1 MDAMDAIQGTDH
13 SKSTAEDEEDKPEF
27 QVSVSSSRL
36 LATLTVQ
43 HMPQGGHLTEESV
56 LAAMKE
62 KGVVFGICSDEIRA
76 YCSGGSYGE
85 PLICAKGLE
94 PQDEQK
100 AEMKYFFRMSQSG
113 VPLEREDG
121 TVDYHDLGLVQNVK
135 KGSLLCRIIPSEG
148 KEGMDVYGKPV
159 PYRKY
164 RLPAFPSGSNTVV
177 SEDRLELSAGCDGCI
192 EYHKNI
198 LNINQTFVVHG
209 NVDNSSGNI
218 NFIGTVVV
226 QGDVL
231 DGFSITAGGDIS
243 VHGMVGGAKLKA
255 GGNIT
260 ISDGVNAM
268 SGGSI
273 AAGGNIQSRYIQNA
287 MISCGGSLFA
297 DVLMNSRVTAV
308 DSIVMRGQKSSII
321 GGRCCAGKKIYAKT
335 IGTDNY
341 LRTDLDINSPE
352 LDARLAGNDA
362 AAAKIDETQS
372 KLDEAKK
379 NFAAVQNQLETV
391 RKAMLGG
398 NKAPQIVLLAKALIQ
413 REQAAKSEA
422 EKLEE
427 NLEDLQN
434 APKASLGDF
443 YVVAIRQLFTG
454 TRITIGGC
462 CMSITS
468 DYSNTKFYM
477 KDREIV
483 SGPVLPSDVQDF

>member
-1 MDAMDAIQGTDH
+1 MDPIQSNDH
-13 SKSTAEDEEDKPEF
+13 PGSTPEDEEDKPEF
-27 QVSVSSSRL
+27 QVSVTGNRL

-43 HMPQGGHLTEESV
+43 YMPQGGHLTEESV

-62 KGVVFGICSDEIRA
+62 KGVVFGIRSDEIHA
-76 YCSGGSYGE
+76 YCNGNSYRE
-85 PLICAKGLE
+85 PLVCAKGLE

-100 AEMKYFFRMSQSG
+100 AEMQYFFRMDGSG
-113 VPLEREDG
+113 APEERDDG

-135 KGSLLCRIIPSEG
+135 KGDLLCRIIPSEG

-164 RLPAFPSGSNTVV
+164 RLPAFPSGNNTIV

-198 LNINQTFVVHG
+198 LNVNQTFVVHG

-231 DGFSITAGGDIS
+231 DGFSVTAGGDIS

-260 ISDGVNAM
+260 ISDGINAM

-287 MISCGGSLFA
+287 VISCGGSLFA

-308 DSIVMRGQKSSII
+308 DSIVMRGSKSSIM

-341 LRTDLDINSPE
+341 LRTDLNIDSSE
-352 LDARLAGNDA
+352 LAARLAGDDA
-362 AAAKIDETQS
+362 AAAKISETQNR
-372 KLDEAKK
+372 LVEAKK
-379 NFAAVQNQLETV
+379 NLAALQNQLETV

-398 NKAPQIVLLAKALIQ
+398 NKAPQIVLLAKALLQ

-427 NLEDLQN
+427 SLEDLQN
-434 APKASLGDF
+434 TPKASLGDF
-443 YVVAIRQLFTG
+443 CVIAIRQLFTG

-462 CMSITS
+462 CVNITS
-468 DYSNTKFYM
+468 DYSNTKFYI
-477 KDREIV
+477 KEREVV
-483 SGPVLPSDVQDF
+483 SGPVLPSDAQDF